1 MRVRN
6 TLGAVVAVAILPAS
20 AQAAPTLQTD
30 KPCYTPDEPITF
42 TGAGY
47 TPGGEVGFV
56 FSLMGENGSK
66 LLAARDPVIAD
77 ANGAIRS
84 VFNAPRLASSDDTR
98 EQIFTSASDQA
109 RLADGAP
116 PVAPEE
122 TFGVSQ
128 VELSIFDVWVDEW
141 ERGGRGDA
149 RGKTK
154 ITAYGYEPATKL
166 WAHYVL
172 KGKRVK
178 TVEIGALKGPCGD
191 LTKTIRQFPFRPVAP
206 GTYSI
211 YFQGSRTLDK
221 SLGTPYRRVRVR

>member
-6 TLGAVVAVAILPAS
+6 TLGAVVAAAVLPAS

-42 TGAGY
+42 TGTGY
-47 TPGGEVGFV
+47 TPGGEVAFF
-56 FSLMGENGSK
+56 FSLAGENGSK
-66 LLAARDPVIAD
+66 LLAGRDPVIAD
-77 ANGAIRS
+77 ATGAIRS
-84 VFNAPRLASSDDTR
+84 VFPAPGLASSDDTR
-98 EQIFTSASDQA
+98 EQIFTTANDQA
-109 RLADGAP
+109 RMAPGAP
-116 PVAPEE
+116 PIAPEE
-122 TFGVSQ
+122 TVGISQ

-141 ERGGRGDA
+141 ERGGRVDP

-154 ITAYGYEPATKL
+154 IAAYGYEPAKKL

-206 GTYSI
+206 GSYSI